1 MDALELLGASDLLL
15 LNFLS
20 LNILFI
26 LVSTEH

>member
-1 MDALELLGASDLLL
+1 MDALKLLGASDLLL
-15 LNFLS
+15 LNFLR